1 MTTHGSA
8 PRSTLLRL
16 ATAGSVDDG
25 KSTLVGRLLYDSKV
39 VLTDQLDAVRRV
51 SEAKGLG
58 HVDLALLT
66 DGLRAEREQGI
77 TIDVAYRYFATA
89 ERTFIL
95 ADCPGHVQYTRNTV
109 TGSSTADVL
118 VLVVDVRKGVLE
130 QTRRHL
136 SVGRLLRVPH
146 VVVAVNKIDLVD
158 YSQDA
163 YEAVAEQV
171 NGIATSLGVPDVTTI
186 PVSALLGDNIV
197 DRSGKTPWYDG
208 PSLLELLHT
217 LQPEERVQGR
227 PFRFPVQLA
236 IRPQGAAAEAGLSE
250 YRGYAGQV
258 ASGSVRVGDEVVV
271 LPSGRRTT
279 VSGIDTFDG
288 ELREAFAPQSVT
300 LRLADEVDIS
310 RGELIASAAEAPV
323 PTQDLDGLIA
333 WLSEGPLRVGQ
344 RVLVKHT
351 TRTVQGIVRQV
362 NGRLD
367 LDTLAS
373 VPADHLALNDIGRV
387 SIRVS
392 APLALEDYATSRSTG
407 SFLLIDPQTG
417 GNLAA
422 GMVRAPSGVDDTGS
436 PDDVSDWSI

>member
-1 MTTHGSA
+1 
-8 PRSTLLRL
+8 
-16 ATAGSVDDG
+16 
-25 KSTLVGRLLYDSKV
+25 
-39 VLTDQLDAVRRV
+39 
-51 SEAKGLG
+51 
-58 HVDLALLT
+58 
-66 DGLRAEREQGI
+66 
-77 TIDVAYRYFATA
+77 
-89 ERTFIL
+89 
-95 ADCPGHVQYTRNTV
+95 
-109 TGSSTADVL
+109 
-118 VLVVDVRKGVLE
+118 
-130 QTRRHL
+130 
-136 SVGRLLRVPH
+136 
-146 VVVAVNKIDLVD
+146 
-158 YSQDA
+158 
-163 YEAVAEQV
+163 
-171 NGIATSLGVPDVTTI
+171 
-186 PVSALLGDNIV
+186 
-197 DRSGKTPWYDG
+197 
-208 PSLLELLHT
+208 
-217 LQPEERVQGR
+217 
-227 PFRFPVQLA
+227 
-236 IRPQGAAAEAGLSE
+236 
-250 YRGYAGQV
+250 
-258 ASGSVRVGDEVVV
+258 
-271 LPSGRRTT
+271 